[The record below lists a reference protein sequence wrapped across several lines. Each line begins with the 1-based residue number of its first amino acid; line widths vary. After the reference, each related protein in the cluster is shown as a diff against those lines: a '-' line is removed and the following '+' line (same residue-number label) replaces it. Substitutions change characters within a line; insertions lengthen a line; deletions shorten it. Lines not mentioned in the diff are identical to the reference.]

1 MTSLMLIGAGIAV
14 AAFGS
19 RALIRSF
26 RSIQKQASVISKSPM
41 FSSTYYYKG
50 GFDPN
55 MTRREALLIL
65 GVSPSS
71 SKERVQQAYKRIMV
85 LNHPDQGG
93 SPYLSAKIS
102 QAKQLLDSG
111 K

>member
-1 MTSLMLIGAGIAV
+1 MTSLMLVGAGIAI

-26 RSIQKQASVISKSPM
+26 RSIQKQANVISKSPM

-50 GFDPN
+50 GFDPK
-55 MTRREALLIL
+55 MTRREAALIL

-71 SKERVQQAYKRIMV
+71 SKERVHQVYKRIIA

-93 SPYLSAKIS
+93 SPYLASKIS
-102 QAKQLLDSG
+102 EAKNLLDSG
-111 K
+111 S